1 MQVGCW
7 SVAGGY
13 ALSAAFIRIPLVV
26 GQDGIPRA
34 VGNRTILRLSLYVE
48 IVPQHFQVL
57 LSERLKWPFD
67 GQAQLAELRRF
78 YGPGLVAKLTR
89 QGIIVVSKIKIRRS
103 QQLCVVNLIER
114 GTQ

>member
-13 ALSAAFIRIPLVV
+13 ALSRAFIRIALEN
-26 GQDGIPRA
+26 RA
-34 VGNRTILRLSLYVE
+34 PAGRRRERLSLYVE

-78 YGPGLVAKLTR
+78 YGPSLVAKLTR
-89 QGIIVVSKIKIRRS
+89 QCVVVVAKIKIGGG
-103 QQLCVVNLIER
+103 Q
-114 GTQ
+114 